1 LTLEPDLRQPTF
13 DNLKPFKMAPSNRP
27 HGIFLLFLAFFSFS
41 TSLARDTKYIFG
53 TDAHGVTQ
61 RLAVDRYPA
70 LYTGDFGDCLG
81 GQSLFNITKFDAAY
95 YADNLTV
102 VFHLDGHTS
111 IKNESL
117 MCKLGSTPSDDATM
131 LTGCQ

>member
-1 LTLEPDLRQPTF
+1 MLPRR
-13 DNLKPFKMAPSNRP
+13 SRP
-27 HGIFLLFLAFFSFS
+27 RGLWLLVALL
-41 TSLARDTKYIFG
+41 SLLGAACARDTVYTLG
-53 TDAHGVTQ
+53 TDAQGISR
-61 RLAVDRYPA
+61 RLPVDRTPS

-102 VFHLDGHTS
+102 VFHLDGTTN

-117 MCKLGSTPSDDATM
+117 MSECWS
-131 LTGCQ
+131 